1 MEKSDIFIIGG
12 TFMYIMVEFVDCE
25 NVNGETRE
33 AFEAFFNTIEG
44 YFGDWRDESTEL
56 ELSRTRFESN
66 YKNHDNY
73 DVALFFKA
81 TNGTRLEDDVFEYY
95 SKILG
100 CKNGFYIEIRE
111 TPFDES

>member
-1 MEKSDIFIIGG
+1 
-12 TFMYIMVEFVDCE
+12 MYIMVEFIDCE

-56 ELSRTRFESN
+56 ELSRTRFESS
-66 YKNHDNY
+66 YPNHDNY

-81 TNGTRLEDDVFEYY
+81 TNGTRLENDTFEYY

-100 CKNGFYIEIRE
+100 CKNGWIIKIKEK
-111 TPFDES
+111 PFDES